1 MISTV
6 TNFLNICKDS
16 VVTRRH
22 NGIIPVLMVQ
32 SLMDTLFVLL
42 VFVLLVQEA
51 AAEVV

>member
-1 MISTV
+1 
-6 TNFLNICKDS
+6 
-16 VVTRRH
+16 
-22 NGIIPVLMVQ
+22 MVQ